1 MQKKLLLIAVVLIG
15 VMVAV
20 PAILVSF
27 DHDDPLDGKSPSDQD
42 EDISLNAGPE
52 IKVYLTKE
60 KKVKKIPM
68 ERYIR
73 GVVAAEM
80 PADFHLEALKA
91 QALAAE
97 PILWIGFCVETMK
110 I

>member
-60 KKVKKIPM
+60 KKSEKNSDGAIYT
-68 ERYIR
+68 RS
-73 GVVAAEM
+73 GGGGDAS
-80 PADFHLEALKA
+80 
-91 QALAAE
+91 
-97 PILWIGFCVETMK
+97 
-110 I
+110 